1 MPRWLTAIFAGAE
14 TLLVL
19 AIGVGIPLVTATL
32 VWAAQYG
39 FAADYV
45 VIWRIAAD
53 AWLLGHGVDVTFAL
67 APETAESL
75 GLVGASAPVDITIAL
90 LGFALL
96 TFLLALRA
104 GRRVSEAGHPV
115 VGGLAAVVVFAGGT
129 IAIVLTALHP
139 AARPSI
145 VQGVILPTVVF
156 AAGLA
161 IGMATSSLRPQRET
175 TDRFARAVVR
185 IRERIPIDVRVGI
198 DGVVRGGVAAVAG
211 LLAIAAVVT
220 ALSIGIAFGP
230 MIALYESLHAEILG
244 GAVLTVAQLALLPNA
259 VLWTA
264 SWLVGP
270 GFAVGAGSSVS
281 PFATSLGPVPPIPLF
296 GAIPAEVP
304 TLGWLLL
311 IAPLAAGLVAG
322 LLTHRRISAVLRDWW
337 AVLVGIAAG
346 VLGGAIMGLLAAFS
360 AGAGGPGRLG
370 SLGPDGVQVG
380 IWAGIAFAISIV
392 FGMLVDAQLESFT
405 RRRLPLSR

>member
-1 MPRWLTAIFAGAE
+1 VPRWLTAIFAGAE

-39 FAADYV
+39 FAADYI

-53 AWLLGHGVDVTFAL
+53 TWLLGHGVDVTFTL
-67 APETAESL
+67 APETADAL
-75 GLVGASAPVDITIAL
+75 GLAGAGLPVDITIAL

-104 GRRVSEAGHPV
+104 GRRVAEAGHPV
-115 VGGLAAVVVFAGGT
+115 VGGLAAVAVFAGGT
-129 IAIVLTALHP
+129 IAIVVTALHVD
-139 AARPSI
+139 ARPSI
-145 VQGVILPTVVF
+145 VQGILYPALFF

-161 IGMATSSLRPQRET
+161 IGMATSSLRPQRESS
-175 TDRFARAVVR
+175 DRFARAVGR
-185 IRERIPIDVRVGI
+185 IRDRIPVDVRVGI
-198 DGVVRGGVAAVAG
+198 DGVVRGSIAAVAG
-211 LLAIAAVVT
+211 LLAVAAVIT
-220 ALSIGIAFGP
+220 ALSIGIAFAQ

-259 VLWTA
+259 VIWTA

-281 PFATSLGPVPPIPLF
+281 PFATALGPVPPIPLF
-296 GAIPAEVP
+296 GAIPAEAPPLAWV
-304 TLGWLLL
+304 LL

-322 LLTHRRISAVLRDWW
+322 MLTHRRISRVLRDWW
-337 AVLVGIAAG
+337 AVLVGIGAG
-346 VLGGAIMGLLAAFS
+346 VLGGVIMGLLAAWS
-360 AGAGGPGRLG
+360 AGAGGPGRLVD
-370 SLGPDGVQVG
+370 LGPDGLQVG
-380 IWAGIAFAISIV
+380 IWAAIAFCVAIVI
-392 FGMLVDAQLESFT
+392 GMLVDAQVEAFA

>member
-39 FAADYV
+39 FAADYI

-53 AWLLGHGVDVTFAL
+53 TWLLGHGVDVTFTL
-67 APETAESL
+67 APETADAL
-75 GLVGASAPVDITIAL
+75 GLAGAGLPVDITIAL

-104 GRRVSEAGHPV
+104 GRRVAEAGHPV
-115 VGGLAAVVVFAGGT
+115 VGGLAAVAVFAGGT
-129 IAIVLTALHP
+129 IAIVVTALHVD
-139 AARPSI
+139 ARPSI
-145 VQGVILPTVVF
+145 VQGILYPTLIF

-161 IGMATSSLRPQRET
+161 IGMATSSLRPQRESS
-175 TDRFARAVVR
+175 DRFARAVGR
-185 IRERIPIDVRVGI
+185 IRDRIPVDVRVGI
-198 DGVVRGGVAAVAG
+198 DGVVRGSIAAVAG
-211 LLAIAAVVT
+211 LLAVAAVIT
-220 ALSIGIAFGP
+220 ALSIGIAFAQ

-259 VLWTA
+259 VIWTA

-281 PFATSLGPVPPIPLF
+281 PFATALGPVPPIPLF
-296 GAIPAEVP
+296 GAIPAEAPPLAWV
-304 TLGWLLL
+304 LL

-322 LLTHRRISAVLRDWW
+322 MLTHRRISRVLRDWW
-337 AVLVGIAAG
+337 AVLVGIGAG
-346 VLGGAIMGLLAAFS
+346 VLGGVIMGLLAAWS
-360 AGAGGPGRLG
+360 AGAGGPGRLVD
-370 SLGPDGVQVG
+370 LGPDGLQVG
-380 IWAGIAFAISIV
+380 IWAAIAFCVAIVI
-392 FGMLVDAQLESFT
+392 GMLVDAQVEAFA

>member
-1 MPRWLTAIFAGAE
+1 VPRWLTAVFAGAE

-39 FAADYV
+39 FAADFV
-45 VIWRIAAD
+45 VVWRIAAD
-53 AWLLGHGVDVTFAL
+53 TWLLGHGVDVTFTL
-67 APETAESL
+67 APETADAL
-75 GLVGASAPVDITIAL
+75 GLAGAGLPVDFTIAL

-104 GRRVSEAGHPV
+104 GRRVSEAGHPI
-115 VGGLAAVVVFAGGT
+115 VGGLAAVAVFAGGA
-129 IAIVLTALHP
+129 IAIVVTALHVD
-139 AARPSI
+139 ARPSI
-145 VQGVILPTVVF
+145 VQGVVYPTLIF

-161 IGMATSSLRPQRET
+161 VGMATSSLRPQREGS
-175 TDRFARAVVR
+175 DRFSRAVKR
-185 IRERIPIDVRVGI
+185 IRERIPIDVRVGV

-211 LLAIAAVVT
+211 LIALAGVVT
-220 ALSIGIAFGP
+220 ALSIGIAFAQ

-259 VLWTA
+259 VIWTA

-296 GAIPAEVP
+296 GAIPPESSPVA
-304 TLGWLLL
+304 WMLL
-311 IAPLAAGLVAG
+311 IAPLAAGLLAG
-322 LLTHRRISAVLRDWW
+322 VLTHRRISRVLRDWW

-346 VLGGAIMGLLAAFS
+346 VLGGVMMGLLAAWS
-360 AGAGGPGRLG
+360 AGAGGPGRLVA
-370 SLGPDGVQVG
+370 LGPDGLQVG
-380 IWAGIAFAISIV
+380 IWAAVEFGVAIV
-392 FGMLVDAQLESFT
+392 VGMLVHAQVEAFS

>member
-39 FAADYV
+39 FAADYI

-53 AWLLGHGVDVTFAL
+53 TWLLGHGVDVTFTL
-67 APETAESL
+67 APETADAL
-75 GLVGASAPVDITIAL
+75 GLAGAGLPVDITIAL

-104 GRRVSEAGHPV
+104 GRRVAEAGHPV
-115 VGGLAAVVVFAGGT
+115 VGGLAAVAVFAGGT
-129 IAIVLTALHP
+129 IAIVVTALHVD
-139 AARPSI
+139 ARPSI
-145 VQGVILPTVVF
+145 VQGILYPALFF

-161 IGMATSSLRPQRET
+161 IGMATSSLRPQRESS
-175 TDRFARAVVR
+175 DRFARAVGR
-185 IRERIPIDVRVGI
+185 IRDRIPVDVRVGI
-198 DGVVRGGVAAVAG
+198 DGVVRGSIAAVAG
-211 LLAIAAVVT
+211 LLAVAAVIT
-220 ALSIGIAFGP
+220 ALSIGIAFAQ

-259 VLWTA
+259 VIWTA

-281 PFATSLGPVPPIPLF
+281 PFATALGPVPPIPLF
-296 GAIPAEVP
+296 GAIPAEAPPLAWV
-304 TLGWLLL
+304 LL

-322 LLTHRRISAVLRDWW
+322 MLTHRRISRVLRDWW
-337 AVLVGIAAG
+337 AVLVGIGAG
-346 VLGGAIMGLLAAFS
+346 VLGGVIMGLLAAWS
-360 AGAGGPGRLG
+360 AGAGGPGRLVD
-370 SLGPDGVQVG
+370 LGPDGLQVG
-380 IWAGIAFAISIV
+380 IWAAIAFCVAIVI
-392 FGMLVDAQLESFT
+392 GMLVDAQVEAFA

>member
-1 MPRWLTAIFAGAE
+1 MPRWLTAVFAGAE

-39 FAADYV
+39 FAADFV
-45 VIWRIAAD
+45 VVWRIAAD
-53 AWLLGHGVDVTFAL
+53 TWLLGHGVDVTFTL
-67 APETAESL
+67 APETADAL
-75 GLVGASAPVDITIAL
+75 GLAGAGLPVDFTIAL

-104 GRRVSEAGHPV
+104 GRRVSEAGHPI
-115 VGGLAAVVVFAGGT
+115 VGGLAAVAVFAGGA
-129 IAIVLTALHP
+129 IAIVVTALHVD
-139 AARPSI
+139 ARPSI
-145 VQGVILPTVVF
+145 VQGVVYPTLIF

-161 IGMATSSLRPQRET
+161 VGMATSSLRPQREGS
-175 TDRFARAVVR
+175 DRFSRAVKR
-185 IRERIPIDVRVGI
+185 IRERIPIDVRVGV

-211 LLAIAAVVT
+211 LIALAGVVT
-220 ALSIGIAFGP
+220 ALSIGIAFAQ

-259 VLWTA
+259 VIWTA

-296 GAIPAEVP
+296 GAIPPESSPVA
-304 TLGWLLL
+304 WMLL
-311 IAPLAAGLVAG
+311 IAPLAAGLLAG
-322 LLTHRRISAVLRDWW
+322 VLTHRRISRVLRDWW

-346 VLGGAIMGLLAAFS
+346 VLGGVMMGLLAAWS
-360 AGAGGPGRLG
+360 AGAGGPGRLVA
-370 SLGPDGVQVG
+370 LGPDGLQVG
-380 IWAGIAFAISIV
+380 IWAAVEFGVAIV
-392 FGMLVDAQLESFT
+392 VGMLVHAQIEAFS

>member
-45 VIWRIAAD
+45 VVWRIAAD
-53 AWLLGHGVDVTFAL
+53 TWLLGHGVDVTFTL
-67 APETAESL
+67 APETAEAL
-75 GLVGASAPVDITIAL
+75 GLPGAGLPVDVTIAL

-115 VGGLAAVVVFAGGT
+115 VGGLAAVAVFAGGA
-129 IAIVLTALHP
+129 IAIVVTALHP
-139 AARPSI
+139 DARPSI
-145 VQGVILPTVVF
+145 VQGVIAPTLVF

-161 IGMATSSLRPQRET
+161 IGMATSSLRPRQERP
-175 TDRFARAVVR
+175 DRFARAIAR
-185 IRERIPIDVRVGI
+185 LRERIPVDVRVGI
-198 DGVVRGGVAAVAG
+198 GGVVRGGLAAVAG
-211 LLAIAAVVT
+211 LVAIAAVVT
-220 ALSIGIAFGP
+220 ALSIGIAFAQ

-259 VLWTA
+259 VVWAA

-281 PFATSLGPVPPIPLF
+281 PFTTALGPVPPIPLF
-296 GAIPAEVP
+296 GAIPAEASPV
-304 TLGWLLL
+304 GWLGLV
-311 IAPLAAGLVAG
+311 APLAAGLLAG
-322 LLTHRRISAVLRDWW
+322 MLTHRRIGRVLRDWW
-337 AVLVGIAAG
+337 AVLVGIGAG
-346 VLGGAIMGLLAAFS
+346 ILGGLVMGLLAAWS
-360 AGAGGPGRLG
+360 AGAGGPGRLVA
-370 SLGPDGVQVG
+370 LGPDGLQVG
-380 IWAGIAFAISIV
+380 IWSAVAFCVAIVI
-392 FGMLVDAQLESFT
+392 GMLVDAQVEALT

>member
-39 FAADYV
+39 FAADFV
-45 VIWRIAAD
+45 VVWRIAAD
-53 AWLLGHGVDVTFAL
+53 TWLLGHGVDVTFTL
-67 APETAESL
+67 APETADAL
-75 GLVGASAPVDITIAL
+75 GLAGAGLPVDFTIAL

-104 GRRVSEAGHPV
+104 GRRVSEAGHPI
-115 VGGLAAVVVFAGGT
+115 VGGLAAVAVFAGGA
-129 IAIVLTALHP
+129 IAIVVTALHVD
-139 AARPSI
+139 ARPSI
-145 VQGVILPTVVF
+145 VQGVVYPTLIF

-161 IGMATSSLRPQRET
+161 VGMATSSLRPQREGS
-175 TDRFARAVVR
+175 DRFSRAVKR
-185 IRERIPIDVRVGI
+185 IRERIPIDVRVGV

-211 LLAIAAVVT
+211 LIALAGVVT
-220 ALSIGIAFGP
+220 ALSIGIAFAQ

-259 VLWTA
+259 VIWTA

-296 GAIPAEVP
+296 GAIPPESSPVA
-304 TLGWLLL
+304 WMLL
-311 IAPLAAGLVAG
+311 IAPLAAGLLAG
-322 LLTHRRISAVLRDWW
+322 VLTHRRISRVLRDWW

-346 VLGGAIMGLLAAFS
+346 VLGGVMMGLLAAWS
-360 AGAGGPGRLG
+360 AGAGGPGRLVA
-370 SLGPDGVQVG
+370 LGPDGLQVG
-380 IWAGIAFAISIV
+380 IWAAVEFGVAIV
-392 FGMLVDAQLESFT
+392 VGMLVHAQVEAFS